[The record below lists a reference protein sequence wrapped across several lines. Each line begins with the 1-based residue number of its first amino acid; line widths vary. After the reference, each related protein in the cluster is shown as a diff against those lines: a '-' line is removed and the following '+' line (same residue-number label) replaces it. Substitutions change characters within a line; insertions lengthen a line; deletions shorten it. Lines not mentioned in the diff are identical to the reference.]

1 MLLMKKFDRYFS
13 EFVYGAIDGTV
24 TTFATVAAAAGAG
37 FDASIV
43 IILGFANLI
52 ADGFSMA
59 VSSYLSAKSSQEVYE
74 RERNKVKKA
83 LGNAR
88 KEQSLIKK
96 IFGKY
101 KLSEATLNEI
111 SEKIQDNEEYFID
124 VVMKEEKEMYRSNE
138 SPFAI
143 GAATYLAFVVVGLMP
158 LLIYL
163 IDALFNLEL
172 SVKTLFIWS
181 ASLSVVSFATI
192 GLLKGYV
199 TQQKQKRSV
208 IETLL
213 LGIFAAIVAYLLG
226 FYLEKLLV

>member
-1 MLLMKKFDRYFS
+1 MKKFDRYFS

-172 SVKTLFIWS
+172 SVKTLCCH
-181 ASLSVVSFATI
+181 LSTKRLCYSTEAEAIGYRNSPAWYICSYCCLFTWFLFRKTACLKSVSFYF
-192 GLLKGYV
+192 L
-199 TQQKQKRSV
+199 
-208 IETLL
+208 
-213 LGIFAAIVAYLLG
+213 YLP
-226 FYLEKLLV
+226 VS